1 MTEDEPMRLDPARR
15 CLARLRHPLGW
26 LLLALGVAVCPQHSL
41 AANASASN
49 LRNDVVFDRYTPLSE
64 SVELARRLLTPLSF
78 QYVQRSLAKREEAL
92 RAQPIDLA
100 HEKFAVYVPTGEPP
114 PQGYGLL
121 VFVPPWPTAGLPEGW
136 VGPLNRHGLIYVSAA
151 NSGNDANVIDRR
163 IPLALL
169 AYENIRQRFR
179 IDPTRV
185 YVGGLSG
192 GARVALRIALA
203 YPDVFRGVLL
213 NAGSDPIGDL
223 PDVLPPADLFASFQA
238 SSRVVY
244 LTGGRDTANLQKDL
258 RSRQSLQDWCVFDVQ
273 TDASPW
279 QGHEVAN
286 AATFGHA
293 LDALGQHQP
302 ADAGRLA
309 SCRARVDRELSSSL
323 ADAEA
328 AIARGDLEGVRKRM
342 DTIDQ
347 RYAGLAAA
355 GLLKLQSALQRLQ
368 R

>member
-1 MTEDEPMRLDPARR
+1 MRLDMARR
-15 CLARLRHPLGW
+15 YLARLRRPIGW
-26 LLLALGVAVCPQHSL
+26 LLFALGLMASPYQGMAASTSTSSL
-41 AANASASN
+41 RS
-49 LRNDVVFDRYTPLSE
+49 DVVFDRYTPLSE
-64 SVELARRLLTPLSF
+64 SLELARRLLTPLSF
-78 QYVQRSLAKREEAL
+78 QHVQRSLATKGQAL

-100 HEKFAVYVPTGEPP
+100 QEKFAVYVPAGEPP
-114 PQGYGLL
+114 EQGYGVL
-121 VFVPPWPTAGLPEGW
+121 VFVPPWPEAALPEGW
-136 VGPLNRHGLIYVSAA
+136 AGPLDRRGLIYVSAA

-169 AYENIRQRFR
+169 AYENIRRRFR
-179 IDPTRV
+179 IDPARV

-192 GARVALRIALA
+192 GARVALRTALA

-213 NAGSDPIGDL
+213 NAGSDPIGEL
-223 PDVLPPADLFASFQA
+223 PDVLPPAELFATFQA

-286 AATFGHA
+286 TATFAHA
-293 LDALGQHQP
+293 LEALEQRHP

-309 SCRARVDRELSSSL
+309 ACRAHIAGALASSV

-328 AIARGDLEGVRKRM
+328 ALTRGDLAGARARM
-342 DTIDQ
+342 EAID
-347 RYAGLAAA
+347 RGYAGLAATE
-355 GLLKLQSALQRLQ
+355 LLKLQSKLDRQPR
-368 R
+368 